1 MNIRI
6 GTDCSGIEAPVQAL
20 KKLKKR
26 YGITY
31 EHIFSSEIDP
41 YAIKFIKANYKP
53 KILYGDIKKRDVSTI
68 PEIDLYV
75 AGFSC
80 QPYSLANKFKT
91 PVDPRLNLYESC
103 VDVIFEKQPSCFLLE
118 NVQTLTTLDGGS
130 YFKDILKQLS
140 KKDEQGNE
148 IYEIHH
154 KIMNSKDYGIP
165 QSRKRLYIIGLKK
178 DIIKKTFEFPK
189 EKKMK
194 KLSTFIDKK
203 DTSKNPIKEANIE
216 LMKSIPEDSIFID
229 VGFRKCRFPNS
240 GKWAPCITAQPNM
253 WNAQMGR
260 KANVK
265 EYLKLQGFPTYPKF
279 KQPISDHQMK
289 IKIGNSMTVDVI
301 EQLLEQ
307 MFKSINYL

>member
-31 EHIFSSEIDP
+31 DHVFSSEIDP
-41 YAIKFIKANYKP
+41 YAIKFIKANYNP
-53 KILYGDIKKRDVSTI
+53 TILYGDIKKRDVSTI
-68 PEIDLYV
+68 PDINLYV

-130 YFKDILKQLS
+130 YFRDILKQLS

-148 IYEIHH
+148 IYEIQH
-154 KIMNSKDYGIP
+154 KIMNSKEYGIP

-178 DIIKKTFEFPK
+178 DIIKRPFEFPK

-203 DTSKNPIKEANIE
+203 DTSHSPIKEANKQ
-216 LMKSIPEDSIFID
+216 LFQNIPSDSIFID

-253 WNAQMGR
+253 WNVKMER
-260 KANVK
+260 KANIK

-307 MFKSINYL
+307 MFKSMNYL

>member
-130 YFKDILKQLS
+130 YFKDKAHAIEYVNGGDHDKL
-140 KKDEQGNE
+140 
-148 IYEIHH
+148 
-154 KIMNSKDYGIP
+154 
-165 QSRKRLYIIGLKK
+165 
-178 DIIKKTFEFPK
+178 
-189 EKKMK
+189 
-194 KLSTFIDKK
+194 KLSSHPK
-203 DTSKNPIKEANIE
+203 DHNDLDTRPWSTPSQKMTEEEK
-216 LMKSIPEDSIFID
+216 DSI
-229 VGFRKCRFPNS
+229 
-240 GKWAPCITAQPNM
+240 
-253 WNAQMGR
+253 
-260 KANVK
+260 
-265 EYLKLQGFPTYPKF
+265 
-279 KQPISDHQMK
+279 
-289 IKIGNSMTVDVI
+289 
-301 EQLLEQ
+301 
-307 MFKSINYL
+307 

>member
-1 MNIRI
+1 MNIRM

-31 EHIFSSEIDP
+31 DHVFSSEIDP
-41 YAIKFIKANYKP
+41 YAIKFIKANYNP
-53 KILYGDIKKRDVSTI
+53 TILYGDIKKRDVSTI
-68 PEIDLYV
+68 PDINLYV

-91 PVDPRLNLYESC
+91 PIDPRLNLYESC

-118 NVQTLTTLDGGS
+118 NVQTLTTLNGGS
-130 YFKDILKQLS
+130 YFRDILKQLS

-178 DIIKKTFEFPK
+178 DIIKKPFEFPK

-194 KLSTFIDKK
+194 KLSTFIDKT
-203 DTSKNPIKEANIE
+203 DTSKKHIKEANTE

-253 WNAQMGR
+253 WNVQMGR

-289 IKIGNSMTVDVI
+289 IKIGNSMTVYVI

-307 MFKSINYL
+307 MFKSMNYL